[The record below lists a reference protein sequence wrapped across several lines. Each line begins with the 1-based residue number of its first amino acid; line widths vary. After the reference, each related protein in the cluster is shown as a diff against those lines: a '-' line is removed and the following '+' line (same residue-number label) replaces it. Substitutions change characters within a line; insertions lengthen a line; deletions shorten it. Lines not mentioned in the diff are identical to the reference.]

1 MATATVPRGIRN
13 NNPGNIR
20 KSSEPWRGLLPD
32 AVQTDPAFFRFS
44 APEWGI
50 RAIAVIL
57 RTYQTK
63 HGLKSVRALIHR
75 WAPTVENDTEAYVA
89 AVAKAVG
96 VGPDEPI
103 DLRDADDMR
112 GMVLAIIRHENGQQ
126 PYDMAVINRGL
137 ERAGIVA

>member
-1 MATATVPRGIRN
+1 MPRGIFN
-13 NNPGNIR
+13 CNPGNIR

>member
-1 MATATVPRGIRN
+1 MNELAPRGIRN

-20 KSSEPWRGLLPD
+20 KSAEPWRGLAP
-32 AVQTDPAFFRFS
+32 AAEQTDAAFFRFIDAS
-44 APEWGI
+44 WGI
-50 RAIAVIL
+50 RAIAAIL

-63 HGLKSVRALIHR
+63 HGLKTVKALIHR
-75 WAPTVENDTEAYVA
+75 WAPAVENDTDAYVA

-96 VGPDEPI
+96 VAPDEPI

-126 PYDMAVINRGL
+126 PYSMDVINRGL
-137 ERAGIVA
+137 QRAGISA